1 MDNTKLIL
9 IVCNFVPEKNLQ
21 LNKPLFL
28 SISLTV
34 LVWST
39 WYGYSTPHT
48 LSIIKDNWPV
58 TLTMVFG
65 SFIAGATSE
74 GGGAVAFP
82 VFTKVLHIAPQDAKI
97 FSLAIQSIGMVAA
110 TLTIIVMRVAVE
122 WRLILWASLG
132 GVFGVVFSSLLLAP
146 MLHPGLLKMLFTA
159 MIVSFAL
166 TLAILSWQ
174 ERRYNN
180 RMPVFGGREKGIMLL
195 TGAVGGGMTGLVGSG
210 IDIICFSVMVLLFRL
225 SEKVSTPT
233 SVILMAVNALAGFAL
248 HLSVLGGFTE
258 QMQRYWLAAV
268 PVVVVGAPLGAY
280 CCTKLNNTTIAG
292 ILIMLI
298 VLELISSLCL
308 IPLTGNIISVSL
320 AVFAVFSLVYYRMS
334 RSLQYRPVSEE
345 K

>member
-1 MDNTKLIL
+1 MIFGKQFPYQRNNMVNKQLSFSVIMTLLIW
-9 IVCNFVPEKNLQ
+9 
-21 LNKPLFL
+21 
-28 SISLTV
+28 TA
-34 LVWST
+34 
-39 WYGYSTPHT
+39 WYRYSTPHT
-48 LSIIKDNWPV
+48 LLMIKENWPV

-82 VFTKVLHIAPQDAKI
+82 VFTKVLHIAPLDAKI
-97 FSLAIQSIGMVAA
+97 FSLAIQSVGMTAA

-122 WRLILWASLG
+122 WRWIRWASLG
-132 GVFGVVFSSLLLAP
+132 GVFGVVFSSVLLAP
-146 MLHPGLLKMLFTA
+146 MLQPGLLKMLFTA
-159 MIVSFAL
+159 MIVSFAV
-166 TLAILSWQ
+166 TLAMLNRK
-174 ERRYNN
+174 ERLYHKH
-180 RMPVFGGREKGIMLL
+180 MPVFGPREKWIMLM
-195 TGAVGGGMTGLVGSG
+195 TGAIGGAMTGLVGNG

-233 SVILMAVNALAGFAL
+233 SVILMAVNALVGFGL

-258 QMQRYWLAAV
+258 QVELYWLAAV

-298 VLELISSLCL
+298 VIELISSLCL
-308 IPLTGNIISVSL
+308 IPLTGNIAGVSL
-320 AVFAVFSLVYYRMS
+320 AVFAAFSLVYYRMS
-334 RSLQYRPVSEE
+334 KSLQYRPVSVE